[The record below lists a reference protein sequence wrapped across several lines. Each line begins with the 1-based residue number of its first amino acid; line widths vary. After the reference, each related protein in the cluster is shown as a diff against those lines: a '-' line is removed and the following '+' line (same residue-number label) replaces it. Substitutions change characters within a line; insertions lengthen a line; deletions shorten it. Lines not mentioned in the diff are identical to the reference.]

1 MSRYSALV
9 WPLTPRAIATH
20 RPTPDQWAAEVAL
33 GWYSDGSSYSTDTI
47 EGVRIGI
54 TGKAYRPDLP
64 ANLHDFRYRVIR
76 RLVAA
81 RLIDDARRL
90 AMRAAADWDH
100 WQGLRDATKHL
111 EGVAGLRARARCAVR
126 YYAIRWTGA
135 KYTRPQSFEVYPH
148 VDRDELVAEA

>member
-1 MSRYSALV
+1 VSSYNALA
-9 WPLTPRAIATH
+9 WPLTPRAISQH
-20 RPTPDQWAAEVAL
+20 QPTPDQWAAEVSL
-33 GWYSDGSSYSTDTI
+33 GWHSDGSSFSTDTI

-81 RLIDDARRL
+81 DLIDDRRRL

-111 EGVAGLRARARCAVR
+111 DGIAGLRARARCAVR
-126 YYAIRWTGA
+126 YYSIRWGGA
-135 KYTRPQSFEVYPH
+135 RYTKPVGFEVYPH
-148 VDRDELVAEA
+148 VDLNDFAPEA